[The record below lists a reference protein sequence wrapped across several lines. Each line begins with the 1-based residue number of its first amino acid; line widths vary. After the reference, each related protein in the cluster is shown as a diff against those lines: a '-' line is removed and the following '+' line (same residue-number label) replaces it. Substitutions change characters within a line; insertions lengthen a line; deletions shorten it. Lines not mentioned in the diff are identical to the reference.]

1 MSLID
6 LIKHPLN
13 PELISEAAIQLGE
26 SESNVSKA
34 LGSLFP
40 AVLGVFAQDSKQ
52 DDVINALL
60 ETSSL
65 DFSDNLLEKAGKS
78 PEIQDIISKI
88 LGEKIE
94 HILSHVSEYANI
106 NKSSAENLL
115 KVATAATLEGIKKCA
130 HENGLDNQGILS
142 KLAENRCLIPA
153 LLPAGMSL
161 EQLGLE
167 NLLEKNT
174 ETPVETS
181 APITHKTKEEVKILH
196 QENSEKSSFWRWL
209 LPLLVLGIVAWFLW
223 NQLAQKEV
231 LKTKTATENVTI
243 IPEPIPADSL
253 SDAQKK
259 IEFKRYSL
267 QVVSDGLED
276 RMITFLKADNYK
288 NAKDDDALKS
298 TWYEFDQV
306 SFASGK
312 SDQLT
317 SGTEQ
322 IANLIKILKA
332 YPEVKIKIGA
342 YTDKSGTEAENL
354 ALSQSRANFI
364 KNELT
369 KAGLEKQIVN
379 AEGYGSKFATVPAEA
394 SNEERAIDRKIALR
408 FAK

>member
-40 AVLGVFAQDSKQ
+40 AVLGVFAQNSKQ

-65 DFSDNLLEKAGKS
+65 DFSENLLEKANNS
-78 PEIQDIISKI
+78 TEIHNIISKI
-88 LGEKIE
+88 LGEKSE

-115 KVATAATLEGIKKCA
+115 KVATAATLEGIKKYA
-130 HENGLDNQGILS
+130 HENGLDDQGILS
-142 KLAENRCLIPA
+142 KLAEHRCLIPA

-161 EQLGLE
+161 EHLGLE

-209 LPLLVLGIVAWFLW
+209 LPLLILGIVAWFLW

-231 LKTKTATENVTI
+231 LKTETSTENITK

-259 IEFKRYSL
+259 
-267 QVVSDGLED
+267 
-276 RMITFLKADNYK
+276 N
-288 NAKDDDALKS
+288 
-298 TWYEFDQV
+298 
-306 SFASGK
+306 
-312 SDQLT
+312 
-317 SGTEQ
+317 
-322 IANLIKILKA
+322 
-332 YPEVKIKIGA
+332 
-342 YTDKSGTEAENL
+342 
-354 ALSQSRANFI
+354 
-364 KNELT
+364 
-369 KAGLEKQIVN
+369 
-379 AEGYGSKFATVPAEA
+379 
-394 SNEERAIDRKIALR
+394 
-408 FAK
+408 